1 MAISGVQGPNT
12 VLAQAIRKNW
22 RDAENKTIRS
32 VPQVKS
38 AREGA
43 QLDNLM
49 DEDVRRCMKGSG
61 I

>member
-1 MAISGVQGPNT
+1 M
-12 VLAQAIRKNW
+12 AQAIRKNW